1 MRRLALLFF
10 VSGAAGLVHEVAWA
24 RALGQGLGNSLQSLA
39 AVLVAFL
46 GGLGLGAA
54 LGARAAGRS
63 PAPLRGYALL
73 EFAVG
78 LYGVASPL
86 VVAALPGALEALGPR
101 VGPGAPL
108 SALRLL
114 LAVLALAPATL
125 PMGATLPYLIRE
137 AVARGAASSN
147 AVSFLYGANTLGAA
161 CGALAGSLFLLP
173 SLGTRLTYVAAGAVN
188 LLVGAAALA
197 MQAPGR
203 GRAVPAPPPSPAAV
217 AAAEPAAAGDE
228 ALARARRRLA
238 LAAAAISGAIGAL
251 LQFGWT
257 RAIAL
262 TFGSSI
268 YALGITLTAYI
279 LGIGIGPLI
288 VAGRLRRPGAEVRV
302 AALAQWVAGVSSLA
316 LLPVLGRLPAR
327 AAEISGRLDRDPLV
341 MIALQF
347 ALVAAC
353 LLTPTIAQGATFPAL
368 SLLAG
373 GGAAAA
379 HGGAARA
386 YAASSWGSVAGFLL
400 AGFFAVP
407 TFGTQHTLAAAS
419 VACLA
424 LSAALLAVGGPP
436 RPGPAGR
443 PGRLPARAQTVLL
456 VATAIAAPLG
466 LLLLPPWDPAL
477 MAGGGFLYGP
487 VYRAAGGATGV
498 REAMRRRGEF
508 LFIEDSGESLVT
520 VRRSPAGILS
530 LQINGKT
537 EASTG
542 GDMATQLLAGHL
554 PLLMHPRPRDV
565 LIVGLASGVTLGAV
579 ERHPIERVE
588 VIEIA
593 PAVLPAAR
601 RFDAVN
607 GRALEDPR
615 ARVVIDD
622 ARGRLLASRDLYD
635 VITSQPSNPWV
646 AGVSNLFTREFYGLA
661 RRRLRPG
668 GLFCQWVQAYRLAP
682 EDLRGIVRSFLEVF
696 PDATLWEESAGG
708 GDYFLIGGNGA
719 VRMDPERL
727 SGAGVAGALL
737 DLRRAGIETTADL
750 LARFVTGPRGLAAFS
765 AGARPHTDDDL
776 YLEARA
782 PLALFRDTLREQ
794 AAAIA
799 RNREPVLSYLPEDL
813 PRRDPALAAA
823 LAERLRRGRG
833 RLAILDSL
841 KDADLWA
848 LRDPFMAAGIEYLR
862 AGLFVE
868 AAGPLLR
875 ASLENPDSGATH
887 LLLGEAYRA
896 AGLDA
901 AAAVAFR
908 RAVEADPGLAPAW
921 NALGRYLLDA
931 GRDAEARAAFET
943 ALRADP
949 DSAAARSNLAAALL
963 RQDDLKAAETA
974 CRQAL
979 AADPLMAPARANL
992 GLVLKRRGD
1001 LAGAEAQYRAA
1012 LDLDPLNADA
1022 RYNLAMLLRQTGR
1035 AAEARQALARL
1046 LAIDPGDREAERALR
1061 AIEAGN
1067 GSP

>member
-24 RALGQGLGNSLQSLA
+24 RALGQNLGNSLQSLA

-54 LGARAAGRS
+54 LGLRRAGRS

-73 EFAVG
+73 ELAAG
-78 LYGVASPL
+78 LYGIASPL
-86 VVAALPGALEALGPR
+86 VVAALPGILEALGPH

-108 SALRLL
+108 SGLRLL
-114 LAVLALAPATL
+114 LAVPALAPATL

-137 AVARGAASSN
+137 AVNRGATPSN
-147 AVSFLYGANTLGAA
+147 AVSFLYGTNTLGAA
-161 CGALAGSLFLLP
+161 CGALGGSFLLLP
-173 SLGTRLTYVAAGAVN
+173 SLGTRSTFIAAGICN
-188 LLVGAAALA
+188 LLVGSAALA
-197 MQAPGR
+197 MWVRGSGRVAPGR
-203 GRAVPAPPPSPAAV
+203 PQSRAANAVPPPVAPGDSPLV
-217 AAAEPAAAGDE
+217 G
-228 ALARARRRLA
+228 ARRPRLA
-238 LAAAAISGAIGAL
+238 LAAAAFSGATGAL

-257 RAIAL
+257 RAVAL
-262 TFGSSI
+262 AFGSSI
-268 YALGITLTAYI
+268 YALGTTLAAYI

-288 VAGRLRRPGAEVRV
+288 AARLLRRPGEEVRV
-302 AALAQWVAGVSSLA
+302 AAFAQWIAGVSSLL
-316 LLPVLGRLPAR
+316 LLPILGRLPAR
-327 AAEISGRLDRDPLV
+327 AAEISGHPDRDPLV

-353 LLTPTIAQGATFPAL
+353 LLVPTIAQGATFPAL

-373 GGAAAA
+373 DGSTAA
-379 HGGAARA
+379 HGGAARV

-400 AGFFAVP
+400 AGFVAVP
-407 TFGTQHTLAAAS
+407 AIGTQRTLAAAS
-419 VACLA
+419 VGALA
-424 LSAALLAVGGPP
+424 LCAALLLAARRSRSGPMERRGRLPAGAPAALLA
-436 RPGPAGR
+436 AS
-443 PGRLPARAQTVLL
+443 AM
-456 VATAIAAPLG
+456 AAPLG
-466 LLLLPPWDPAL
+466 LLLLPAWDPAL

-487 VYRAAGGATGV
+487 VYRSAGGAAGV

-554 PLLMHPRPRDV
+554 PLLMHPRPREV

-588 VIEIA
+588 AIEIV
-593 PAVLPAAR
+593 PAVVRAAR
-601 RFDAVN
+601 LFEAEN

-622 ARGRLLASRDLYD
+622 ARGRLLAGRELYD

-646 AGVSNLFTREFYGLA
+646 AGVSNLFTREFYRLA

-668 GLFCQWVQAYRLAP
+668 GVFCQWIQAYRLAP
-682 EDLRGIVRSFLEVF
+682 VDLRGIVLSFLEVF

-708 GDYFLIGGNGA
+708 GDYFLIGGNGP

-727 SGAGVAGALL
+727 ASPETAAAFA
-737 DLRRAGIETTADL
+737 DLRRAGIDSPADL
-750 LARFVTGPRGLAAFS
+750 LGRFVSGPRGLAAFS
-765 AGARPHTDDDL
+765 AGARPLTDDDL

-782 PLALFRDTLREQ
+782 PLALFRDTVREQ

-799 RNREPVLSYLPEDL
+799 RYREPVLSYLPDGL
-813 PRRDPALAAA
+813 PARDPALAAA
-823 LAERLRRGRG
+823 LAERSRRGRR

-841 KDADLWA
+841 KEADLWA

-862 AGLFVE
+862 SGQFIA

-875 ASLENPDSGATH
+875 ASIENPQSGAAH

-921 NALGRYLLDA
+921 NALGRYLMDA
-931 GRDAEARAAFET
+931 GRDAEARSAFEM

-949 DSAAARSNLAAALL
+949 DFAVARGNLGAALL
-963 RQDDLKAAETA
+963 RQGDLTAAEAA

-979 AADPLMAPARANL
+979 AGDPHLAPARANL

-1012 LDLDPLNADA
+1012 LDLDPLDVDA
-1022 RYNLAMLLRQTGR
+1022 RYNLAALLRETGR
-1035 AAEARQALARL
+1035 
-1046 LAIDPGDREAERALR
+1046 
-1061 AIEAGN
+1061 
-1067 GSP
+1067 